1 MGLRWACLMGRM
13 GCWGTVNLR
22 IAGYFRLEGSSEGQ
36 LAQTRSMVSSVAKV
50 LSVLGVKGRQRRQLP
65 KSEAEL
71 LPRGT
76 QAVRAF
82 EPQCPRAETCRV
94 GEAAPM
100 GSFGGQVLSRIGGD
114 PEGLGESKAEGGGG
128 GEPPSPRAPDVP
140 LSPKARRAA
149 CSPRLCPP
157 PLLPPGRAV
166 VALAGVRSPS
176 PFPLWGQLTHTS
188 DQFYPS

>member
-1 MGLRWACLMGRM
+1 MGLLWACLMGRM
-13 GCWGTVNLR
+13 GCWGAVNLR
-22 IAGYFRLEGSSEGQ
+22 TAGYFRLEGSSEGQ
-36 LAQTRSMVSSVAKV
+36 LAQTRSMVSRLAKV
-50 LSVLGVKGRQRRQLP
+50 LSVLGVKGRQRRQFP

-76 QAVRAF
+76 RAVRAF
-82 EPQCPRAETCRV
+82 EPQCPRAETGSV

-114 PEGLGESKAEGGGG
+114 PEGLGESKAGGGSLLPPG
-128 GEPPSPRAPDVP
+128 PLMSPCPQEPRGQPAPRGSA
-140 LSPKARRAA
+140 
-149 CSPRLCPP
+149 PP
-157 PLLPPGRAV
+157 PPPGRAV

>member
-114 PEGLGESKAEGGGG
+114 PEGLGESKAEGRGVGSLLPPGPLMSPCPQKPGGQ
-128 GEPPSPRAPDVP
+128 PAPRGSA
-140 LSPKARRAA
+140 
-149 CSPRLCPP
+149 PP